1 MRRPPIS
8 ITRPAG
14 VFTVPFGVVDVC
26 PAGVSRT
33 EPQSNSTVPPMLGS
47 NTAWSAPR
55 SSESSPAS
63 STMATTGAPVRLAIA
78 TVSPMWSACP
88 CVSRIAS
95 AATSSALAAAL
106 GLPVRNGSTSTVVPS
121 CSRANAAWPRKR
133 ISIASALLL
142 VGMIGR
148 ATGAHELVGELEPH
162 RHADEHAEAGFLGD
176 ERPHGAGPLLGVLG
190 KGSLGHLGLVGRAE
204 PAALGERL
212 VEDALQPG
220 RGVRDDLLR
229 GVAAIGH
236 WLRTLPAPGRWFL
249 RELPPGQRQAGDH
262 AERASREAGDGAGLG
277 PRKGHE
283 QEDGGDHR
291 GPQQVALVIAVPAA
305 PDDVRHR
312 PRAQQAQRAAVAAER

>member
-14 VFTVPFGVVDVC
+14 GFTVPFGVVDVC
-26 PAGVSRT
+26 HAGVSRT

-47 NTAWSAPR
+47 NTGWSEPR

-148 ATGAHELVGELEPH
+148 ATGAYELVGQLEPH

-176 ERPHGAGPLLGVLG
+176 ERPHRAGPLLGVLG

-229 GVAAIGH
+229 VREPLGVAER
-236 WLRTLPAPGRWFL
+236 LERRAPGA
-249 RELPPGQRQAGDH
+249 AGEEEQDDH
-262 AERASREAGDGAGLG
+262 DR
-277 PRKGHE
+277 
-283 QEDGGDHR
+283 
-291 GPQQVALVIAVPAA
+291 
-305 PDDVRHR
+305 
-312 PRAQQAQRAAVAAER
+312 AVAALEEPAVQPDGQDGGQLVPGVDV